1 VPKIRLAV
9 FALLGVGFVWGAA
22 FVLMKDAIEQ
32 QPYMDFLATRFSI
45 AAIAM
50 IVLRPRVSLGMK
62 RGDLKFG
69 SLIGIVLAFG
79 YITQTVGLSLT
90 TAATSG
96 FLTGLYVV
104 FTPIIAWAFTRKR
117 FSVRVI
123 VGVLLALVG
132 LAVFSGA
139 ATNIEFQL
147 GQIWLVICAVFFAIH
162 ILLLGKFGRG
172 RNSYRIAMIQISF
185 AAIVCW
191 GFALVDGYQPPPNW
205 EVWFAVL
212 FTALLSTVIA
222 FWVQTWAQTLID
234 PARVALLITS
244 EVIFTAILAVGLGQ
258 EPLTAAMVIG
268 GSVMLTAMLIVEWP
282 TKTEPVI
289 PLEPKLHE

>member
-1 VPKIRLAV
+1 VPKTRLAV
-9 FALLGVGFVWGAA
+9 IALLGVGFVWGAA

-45 AAIAM
+45 AALAM
-50 IVLRPRVSLGMK
+50 IAIRPRLSLSMK
-62 RGDLKFG
+62 PGDLKFG
-69 SLIGIVLAFG
+69 SVIGIVLAFG
-79 YITQTVGLSLT
+79 YITQTVGLGLT

-117 FSVRVI
+117 FPVRII
-123 VGVLLALVG
+123 VGVLLAVVG
-132 LAVFSGA
+132 LAVISGA
-139 ATNIEFQL
+139 ATNVEYQF

-162 ILLLGKFGRG
+162 ILLLGKFGHG

-222 FWVQTWAQTLID
+222 FWIQTWAQTLID

-258 EPLTAAMVIG
+258 EPLTTAMVIG

>member
-1 VPKIRLAV
+1 VPKTRLAV
-9 FALLGVGFVWGAA
+9 IALLGVGFVWGAA

-45 AAIAM
+45 AALAM
-50 IVLRPRVSLGMK
+50 IAIRPRLSLSMQP
-62 RGDLKFG
+62 GDLKFG
-69 SLIGIVLAFG
+69 SVIGIVLAFG
-79 YITQTVGLSLT
+79 YITQTVGLGLT

-104 FTPIIAWAFTRKR
+104 FTPIIAWTFTRKR
-117 FSVRVI
+117 FPVRVV
-123 VGVLLALVG
+123 VGVLLAVLG
-132 LAVFSGA
+132 LAVISGA
-139 ATNIEFQL
+139 ATNIEYQL

-162 ILLLGKFGRG
+162 ILLLGKFGHG
-172 RNSYRIAMIQISF
+172 RNSYRIALIQISF

-191 GFALVDGYQPPPNW
+191 GFALIDGYQPPPNW

-222 FWVQTWAQTLID
+222 FWIQTWAQTLID

-258 EPLTAAMVIG
+258 EPLTTAIVIG

>member
-1 VPKIRLAV
+1 MPKIRLAV

-62 RGDLKFG
+62 PGDLKFG

>member
-1 VPKIRLAV
+1 VPKTRLAV
-9 FALLGVGFVWGAA
+9 IALLGVGFVWGAA

-45 AAIAM
+45 AALAM
-50 IVLRPRVSLGMK
+50 IVLRPRLSLSMK
-62 RGDLKFG
+62 PGDLKFG

-79 YITQTVGLSLT
+79 FITQTVGLSLT

-104 FTPIIAWAFTRKR
+104 FTPIIAWVFTRKR
-117 FSVRVI
+117 FPIRVI
-123 VGVLLALVG
+123 VGILLAVVG

-162 ILLLGKFGRG
+162 ILLLGKFGHG

-258 EPLTAAMVIG
+258 EPLTAAMVLG

>member
-1 VPKIRLAV
+1 MPKTRLAV
-9 FALLGVGFVWGAA
+9 IALLGVGFVWGAA

-50 IVLRPRVSLGMK
+50 LLLRPRLSLRMQP
-62 RGDLKFG
+62 GDLKYG
-69 SLIGIVLAFG
+69 SLIGVVLALGF
-79 YITQTVGLSLT
+79 ITQTIGLSLT

-104 FTPIIAWAFTRKR
+104 FTPIIAWVFTRKR
-117 FSVRVI
+117 FPVRVI
-123 VGVLLALVG
+123 VGVLLAVVG
-132 LAVFSGA
+132 LSVFSGA
-139 ATNIEFQL
+139 ATDIEFQV
-147 GQIWLVICAVFFAIH
+147 GQIWLVGCAVFFAIH
-162 ILLLGKFGRG
+162 ILLLGKFGRT
-172 RNSYRIAMIQISF
+172 RNSYRIAMIQIGF

-191 GFALVDGYQPPPNW
+191 VFALADGYQPPPNG

-258 EPLTAAMVIG
+258 EPITTAMVIG

-289 PLEPKLHE
+289 PLEAKLHE